1 MSKECINPYIV
12 SNSDF
17 THHIDVICPRC
28 EKKAIVI
35 GTSLY
40 VPMVEHEEKV
50 RFACVRCGYAIKYA
64 NTPKMIVYVNSR
76 GKPKYSR
83 MVYQNAPVDPFF
95 GFSVWYKIE
104 TNHGLLWAYN
114 LAHMSVIEAYIANPL
129 RERNGIENK
138 NSSLAS
144 RLPKWVS
151 AAKNR
156 SYLLRLIARV
166 KSKY

>member
-1 MSKECINPYIV
+1 KTKY
-12 SNSDF
+12 
-17 THHIDVICPRC
+17 
-28 EKKAIVI
+28 I
-35 GTSLY
+35 GTSMY
-40 VPMVEHEEKV
+40 VSIDENKEN
-50 RFACVRCGYAIKYA
+50 VRCARVRSGYAIKYA
-64 NTPKMIVYVNSR
+64 NTSKMMVYVNSH

-83 MVYQNAPVDPFF
+83 MVYQNSPVDPFF

-129 RERNGIENK
+129 RERDGIENK